1 MKERE
6 KQAEEGGNGV
16 KHKERSFE
24 KAPGLSRGR
33 GRAASTTLPSV
44 QQTDGERSR
53 ERERDRERRGG
64 GEGWGGRMGEMEREQ
79 QFST

>member
-1 MKERE
+1 M
-6 KQAEEGGNGV
+6 

-33 GRAASTTLPSV
+33 GSAASTTLPSV
-44 QQTDGERSR
+44 QQTGR
-53 ERERDRERRGG
+53 EREREREEGS
-64 GEGWGGRMGEMEREQ
+64 EGWGRMGEMEREQ

>member
-6 KQAEEGGNGV
+6 ERGEEGRNGV

-44 QQTDGERSR
+44 QQTDGEREAGR
-53 ERERDRERRGG
+53 EGGRDIEGGVKVGG
-64 GEGWGGRMGEMEREQ
+64 GWEREREQ